1 MRDTTIQRLSADSP
15 HLPTV
20 VRWTFAA
27 WGNLYPGLTLEEA
40 IDDTM
45 SECGI
50 SGVPSVFIALQD
62 DVPVGTACLID
73 DDMSIRRELTPWL
86 ASVFVAPEWRG
97 QGVASA
103 LVQRVE
109 AEVRNSGIHQCY
121 LYTPDQQSLYQ
132 RLGWQAIETLEYRGE
147 TVTLMRRLLT
157 ESSR

>member
-1 MRDTTIQRLSADSP
+1 MRDTTIQRLGTDSP

-20 VRWTFAA
+20 VRWTFEA
-27 WGNLYPGLTLEEA
+27 WGNLYPGLMLEEA

-45 SECGI
+45 SECGT
-50 SGVPSVFIALQD
+50 SGVPSVFIALQG

-86 ASVFVAPEWRG
+86 ASVFVVPEWRG
-97 QGVASA
+97 QGIASA
-103 LVQRVE
+103 LVQCVE

-132 RLGWQAIETLEYRGE
+132 RRGWQAIETLEYRGE